1 MRLMSKIASVCAAI
15 LVSTFVTLPANAAPP
30 SADTIGGAI
39 TASLGTTRT
48 LNTTQ
53 ATTDSVDA
61 GLNANCGAPATDAS
75 VWYKLTL
82 SSDSGV
88 IVDVSASTYSAGVI
102 VASGSPGA
110 LTLVTCGPT
119 DVVFGATANTTYYVL
134 AFDYQGDG
142 GGNGGTLSI
151 TFTAAPLPPTLALTV
166 APTGTFNSKTG
177 SATLGGTYTCTN
189 ASVVIINGEVS
200 QAVGRVATIRGV
212 FDFFLEGT
220 CDGKVHRWT
229 AEATPSSGKFK
240 GGKSLVVSL
249 GAACGDVQCTSAFK
263 EQLVKLSGGGK

>member
-1 MRLMSKIASVCAAI
+1 MRLMSKIASVSAAI

-30 SADTIGGAI
+30 SADTIGGAL

-48 LNTTQ
+48 LNTTE

-82 SSDSGV
+82 SSTSGV

-110 LTLVTCGPT
+110 LTLVTCGPAG
-119 DVVFGATANTTYYVL
+119 VVFGATANTTYYVL
-134 AFDYQGDG
+134 AFDDQGDG

-151 TFTAAPLPPTLALTV
+151 TFTAAPPPPTLALTV

-177 SATLGGTYTCTN
+177 SATLRGTYTCTN
-189 ASVVIINGEVS
+189 GSGVFISGEAS
-200 QAVGRVATIRGV
+200 QAVGRVATIRGG
-212 FDFFLEGT
+212 FLLDGP
-220 CDGKVHRWT
+220 CDGKLHAWT
-229 AEATPSSGKFK
+229 AVVTPSSGKFK
-240 GGKSLVVSL
+240 GGKALTVAFVE
-249 GAACGDVQCTSAFK
+249 ACNEFLCGSAYR
-263 EQLVKLSGGGK
+263 EQTVKLGGGGK